1 LQKCF
6 AALAA
11 LGNEGLQDAVIRLS
25 SLSLALNEEQLQ
37 LDADINA
44 VRRAAVQK

>member
-1 LQKCF
+1 
-6 AALAA
+6 
-11 LGNEGLQDAVIRLS
+11 LQDAVIRLS